1 MRRSPGLRGSARR
14 SSFISG
20 ASKCKSGTKRNAV
33 VRVRKIKSLA
43 FHLPFSGQLS
53 IGEELTDGQE
63 LVENSGSF
71 GGGRKRDRT
80 SDLGLVRA
88 ALSQLSYP
96 PVPVL
101 AAPASCTRRVTADD
115 TRRVPKRARELAGD
129 VLGWNLEGA
138 RDAAVAD
145 RVGGEAGDRLAAESD
160 RARGRGE
167 GAGDAVEARR
177 LARAVRADETE
188 DLALADLEGD
198 GVQRREA
205 AEALAQAG
213 DRAHPARARPDR
225 SRRVSGSRVAA
236 RR

>member
-20 ASKCKSGTKRNAV
+20 ASKCKPGTKRIAV

-88 ALSQLSYP
+88 KGSLEVAGPYRT
-96 PVPVL
+96 V
-101 AAPASCTRRVTADD
+101 ATARCHSC
-115 TRRVPKRARELAGD
+115 
-129 VLGWNLEGA
+129 
-138 RDAAVAD
+138 
-145 RVGGEAGDRLAAESD
+145 
-160 RARGRGE
+160 
-167 GAGDAVEARR
+167 
-177 LARAVRADETE
+177 
-188 DLALADLEGD
+188 
-198 GVQRREA
+198 
-205 AEALAQAG
+205 
-213 DRAHPARARPDR
+213 
-225 SRRVSGSRVAA
+225 GSIFMSE
-236 RR
+236 